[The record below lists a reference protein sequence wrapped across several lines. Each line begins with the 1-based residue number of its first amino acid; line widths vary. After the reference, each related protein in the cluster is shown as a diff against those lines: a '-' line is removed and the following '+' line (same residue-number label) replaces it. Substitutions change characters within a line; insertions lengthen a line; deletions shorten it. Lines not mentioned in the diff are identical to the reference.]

1 MDSVDSIL
9 YMLPENEKNT
19 VQAFLLMQHER
30 IEALESLY
38 TSLRDDIWSQKWRIK
53 NVTEDQLIVLANAIY
68 KDQIFYNCR
77 YHQKTKNI
85 FIKFHSIRC
94 RAFVFEWVR
103 RHITI
108 NLNDISPSEELVL
121 ETDWN
126 QLWVLRAI
134 SE

>member
-53 NVTEDQLIVLANAIY
+53 NVTEDQLIVCLNVS
-68 KDQIFYNCR
+68 
-77 YHQKTKNI
+77 KTQV
-85 FIKFHSIRC
+85 C
-94 RAFVFEWVR
+94 V
-103 RHITI
+103 
-108 NLNDISPSEELVL
+108 
-121 ETDWN
+121 
-126 QLWVLRAI
+126 
-134 SE
+134 